1 MAEAKMIKKVKENI
15 KDIFPFMG
23 IVVVLVVFGILTNG
37 RLFSR
42 QSLNAILNDGIYI
55 LLGTIGY
62 LFLFAQGN
70 LDFSIGY
77 NMAVSCA
84 MACIAANGVGMWA
97 AFPAAVITGVLIGLI
112 NGTITV
118 KLRIASLVSTMAM
131 MFILQGLVLL
141 ILNGSVLAAPLAML
155 KWFNM
160 PLKATLLLVFIVV
173 GFVLF
178 EYTKFGK
185 ISKAIGACPEAVRQ
199 TGINADAYK
208 ILAFVLIGL
217 IAGVLGFVSLIR
229 TGSATNQTGS
239 TLMFNV
245 LNAALLGGLP
255 MSGGPT
261 AKFRGAILGTL
272 TMAFM
277 VSGMTIM
284 GISATNQ
291 QFVKGIVFLVAIGI
305 SFDRRN
311 LKVIK

>member
-1 MAEAKMIKKVKENI
+1 LAEKKVLKKENI
-15 KDIFPFMG
+15 RDIFPFMG
-23 IVVVLVVFGILTNG
+23 LAVVLLVFGILTKG
-37 RLFSR
+37 RLFSS
-42 QSLNAILNDGIYI
+42 QSIKAITNDGIYI

-77 NMAVSCA
+77 NMGVSCA
-84 MACIAANGVGMWA
+84 VGCIAANTIGMWA
-97 AFPAAVITGVLIGLI
+97 AFPAALITGTVIGLI

-118 KLRIASLVSTMAM
+118 KLRMASLVSTMAM
-131 MFILQGLVLL
+131 MFILQGLVLV

-155 KWFNM
+155 KWFNT
-160 PLKATLLLVFIVV
+160 PLKIAVIAIFTIA
-173 GFVLF
+173 GFLLF

-199 TGINADAYK
+199 TGINTDVYK
-208 ILAFVLIGL
+208 IAAFVLMGL
-217 IAGVLGFVSLIR
+217 IAGMLGFISLVR

-272 TMAFM
+272 TMSFM
-277 VSGMTIM
+277 VSGMTTL

-291 QFVKGIVFLVAIGI
+291 QFIKGIVFLVAIGI